1 MGRESEGERDN
12 FSTWGFF
19 WFGSFRE
26 TNDGKWMTGRQLVL
40 SCFPAFF
47 SLLSCMCG
55 LLAPWTF
62 NTLQFQWHIVH
73 EWTQCLSMQGSMGE
87 YVVSFWF
94 WVMLLCLVG
103 CFIKDHQQSGLIPP
117 PPSHV
122 CAPSPFH
129 SSPPLPVAS
138 LSAPHAVWWKANQV
152 EKEDPDMEI
161 KCYTFPLIFPLSKP
175 VK

>member
-94 WVMLLCLVG
+94 ESCYCVSWDASSKIISSLASFLHPHPMSVLHLLSILRLHFLLPRCLHHMLCDERP
-103 CFIKDHQQSGLIPP
+103 IK
-117 PPSHV
+117 
-122 CAPSPFH
+122 
-129 SSPPLPVAS
+129 
-138 LSAPHAVWWKANQV
+138 WK
-152 EKEDPDMEI
+152 KRI
-161 KCYTFPLIFPLSKP
+161 LTWK
-175 VK
+175 